1 MIPAETRRVLLV
13 AHTARDE
20 AREIAHALVRGLH
33 EHGIVVRL
41 LADEGDD
48 LTMAAAEALARE
60 AVALADETDFTV
72 LRGDAFMDLAD
83 VLRTAGRET
92 ESRAFAEQ
100 ALELYEQKGNVV
112 AAGRA
117 RRILD
122 A

>member
-1 MIPAETRRVLLV
+1 MRLRLRRTIALR
-13 AHTARDE
+13 ASSGGRCGRSFWRGAARW
-20 AREIAHALVRGLH
+20 RRP
-33 EHGIVVRL
+33 RC
-41 LADEGDD
+41 
-48 LTMAAAEALARE
+48 LARE

-92 ESRAFAEQ
+92 ESTAFAKQ

-112 AAGRA
+112 AVERA